1 MNSTTEPESPLS
13 ATRPLAQADRL
24 AAIDIL
30 RGIALFGVMAIN
42 LVFEFRV
49 SIFLEFLTPDKTAS
63 PLDQAVERALNQAVS
78 LKAFALFSL
87 LFGVG
92 LAIQFDRL
100 PADRRAVLLLR
111 RLLVLLAIG
120 LVHLT
125 LIWDGDILT
134 EYALAGL
141 VVLPLLFGPRWLVG
155 GCALAFL
162 SLYLTGYLFRLVPL
176 PDPAW
181 FGRHIVAATQVYGT
195 GGFSE
200 ILSFRLDEI
209 SAMAPLHVWV
219 FPRTLALFLTG
230 AFVWRTGVLQHA
242 PEHRSLIFGAGLVAL
257 VLTIGAGQSLATVTL
272 ALAYACFIIAAASTP
287 LGLKLLGWAAPLGR
301 MAFTNYLAQSLIFGW
316 VFYGY
321 GLGLFGKVGAA
332 TALTFGVA
340 VYVGQVIISR
350 WWLAR
355 FTFGPVEWL
364 WRSLMYG
371 QRQPMRRKALP
382 GVAPLAAG

>member
-1 MNSTTEPESPLS
+1 MSCSSESDRRSSGTT
-13 ATRPLAQADRL
+13 PLAPADRL

-30 RGIALFGVMAIN
+30 RGVALLGVMAIN
-42 LVFEFRV
+42 VVFEFRV
-49 SIFLEFLTPDKTAS
+49 SFFQQFLSLDWMAS
-63 PLDQAVERALNQAVS
+63 PLDRAIEGFLNQAVS

-100 PADRRAVLLLR
+100 PADRRGILLTR
-111 RLLVLLAIG
+111 RLLVLLGFG

-141 VVLPLLFGPRWLVG
+141 VVLPFLFGPRWLVG
-155 GCALAFL
+155 VGALAFL

-176 PDPAW
+176 PDASW
-181 FGRHIVAATQVYGT
+181 MAHRIVEAAQVYGT
-195 GGFSE
+195 GSFAD
-200 ILSFRLDEI
+200 ILAFRLGEI
-209 SAMAPLHVWV
+209 GAIAPVHVWV

-230 AFVWRTGVLQHA
+230 VFVWRTDVLQCA
-242 PEHRSLIFGAGLVAL
+242 SEHLGLILGVGLVAL

-287 LGLKLLGWAAPLGR
+287 LGSRLLGWAAPLGR
-301 MAFTNYLAQSLIFGW
+301 MAFTNYLMQSLVFGW

-321 GLGLFGKVGAA
+321 GLGLFGKLGAA
-332 TALTFGVA
+332 TALTLGLA
-340 VYVGQVIISR
+340 VYVAQAIISR

-355 FTFGPVEWL
+355 FNFGPVEWL
-364 WRSLMYG
+364 WRTLMYG
-371 QRQPMRRKALP
+371 QRQPMLSKAMP
-382 GVAPLAAG
+382 GRIPLAAE